1 MGNESGLNEY
11 LGSRLSEHV
20 TEIVLFYIIFNSMVY
35 EGKQYVTTKSVKL
48 FVFYRYSTFADSTS
62 IEY

>member
-35 EGKQYVTTKSVKL
+35 EGKQYVTNRSVKL
-48 FVFYRYSTFADSTS
+48 FVFID
-62 IEY
+62 ILHLQIQQV

>member
-35 EGKQYVTTKSVKL
+35 EGKQYVTNKSVKL
-48 FVFYRYSTFADSTS
+48 FVFID
-62 IEY
+62 ILHLQIQQV

>member
-35 EGKQYVTTKSVKL
+35 EGKQYVTNKSVKL
-48 FVFYRYSTFADSTS
+48 FVFIDILHFQ
-62 IEY
+62 IQQV